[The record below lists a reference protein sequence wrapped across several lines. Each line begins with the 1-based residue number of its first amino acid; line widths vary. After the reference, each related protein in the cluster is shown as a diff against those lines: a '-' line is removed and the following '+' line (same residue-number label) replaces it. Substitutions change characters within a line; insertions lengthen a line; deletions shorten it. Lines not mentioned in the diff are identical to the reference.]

1 LWWLLYLA
9 SASFSIL
16 LLFLLGKLLSYSVYG
31 SLWPQQIAVKLL
43 NLTLNFIFP
52 SLALF
57 NLSFSNCFFALTHL
71 FKLVDV
77 ALFMLLCALLVYL
90 LLARR
95 HQRRLFLGGVD

>member
-1 LWWLLYLA
+1 LWWLLDLV
-9 SASFSIL
+9 SASFST
-16 LLFLLGKLLSYSVYG
+16 LLFLLGKLLSYCVYG